1 MHLAQRAYVFIT
13 LIAVLVIAGIWSPE
27 PSIAGLWR
35 WPAMLFCAG
44 VALES
49 AASHRRRWRLEVA
62 AGPRAFLGRP
72 LSASLV
78 LHNES
83 TRPLTLEYLVPLP
96 PGLEGPRQARRL
108 TAAARSANRDALTL
122 TPVRL
127 GVQLWPVARTRA
139 LGRFGLIW
147 WSHAQSIDRSL
158 VVAPDVAL
166 APDPARHRLPSG
178 ARPVRGG
185 GAGSELHQLRSYVP
199 GDPLSRI
206 DWKATARVRHLVSRE
221 LSEDQHLDVLIA
233 IDAGRA
239 SRIRAGAL
247 DRLGLYANVTARFAE
262 SATRNDDRV
271 GLLVFCDRPLAVCA
285 LQRGRPGVMRIRRA
299 LEQLTPRYAESD
311 PLDAALTARALLKHR
326 SLVVLLTDLEDPT
339 AAAALGDAVRMLSPP
354 HLVVVAGVES
364 AELAQAA
371 GAAPPH
377 GSDPWVVL
385 AAREQ
390 RARSM
395 RRCALLRRLGAPA
408 LIAPQEELAQRVLH
422 EYDRLRR
429 ARRV

>member
-1 MHLAQRAYVFIT
+1 MHLAQRAYVLLT
-13 LIAVLVIAGIWSPE
+13 LTAVLAIAGIWSPE
-27 PSIAGLWR
+27 PTTAGLWR
-35 WPAMLFCAG
+35 WPAMLLLAG
-44 VALES
+44 VAFES
-49 AASHRRRWRLEVA
+49 ASSRRRKWRLVLV
-62 AGPRAFLGRP
+62 AGPRAFLGSP
-72 LSASLV
+72 LSVLLV
-78 LHNES
+78 LRNES
-83 TRPLTLEYLVPLP
+83 ASRLTLQYLVPLP

-108 TAAARSANRDALTL
+108 SAAGRSETRDALTL

-127 GVQLWPVARTRA
+127 GVQLWPDARTRA

-147 WSHAQSIDRSL
+147 WSRAQSIDQSL
-158 VVAPDVAL
+158 VVAPDIARPPDS
-166 APDPARHRLPSG
+166 APPRLPSG
-178 ARPVRGG
+178 ARPLRSG
-185 GAGSELHQLRSYVP
+185 GAGSELHQLRRYVP

-247 DRLGLYANVTARFAE
+247 DRLGLYANVAARFAE

-271 GLLVFCDRPLAVCA
+271 GLLVFCDRLLALCA
-285 LQRGRPGVMRIRRA
+285 LQRGRPAVMRMRRA
-299 LEQLTPRYAESD
+299 LEQLAPRRAESD
-311 PLDAALTARALLKHR
+311 PLDAAMWARALLKHR

-339 AAAALGDAVRMLSPP
+339 AADALAQAVRALSPP
-354 HLVVVAGVES
+354 HLVLVAGVES
-364 AELAQAA
+364 AELAEAA
-371 GAAPPH
+371 GAAGRE
-377 GSDPWVVL
+377 GSDPWVAL

-390 RARSM
+390 RARAM
-395 RRCALLRRLGAPA
+395 RRCALLARLGAPA
-408 LIAPQEELAQRVLH
+408 LVAPQEELGQRVIA